1 MGNGLEQVPLIE
13 QSHVNAPKVGRMSH
27 QIAVAG
33 FAKGRVAGQVAN
45 DRIVLHFAQGYQSRR
60 FPLAYGGDDA
70 GDVVQFLPVFRVV
83 PVADGIGQKF
93 PVFFQG
99 VVSAVEEV
107 LDVVR
112 HDAESGSVPA
122 CLAGCRQGK

>member
-1 MGNGLEQVPLIE
+1 MKRWCVALLGLNVACALFGAEWF
-13 QSHVNAPKVGRMSH
+13 VNPVR
-27 QIAVAG
+27 
-33 FAKGRVAGQVAN
+33 
-45 DRIVLHFAQGYQSRR
+45 
-60 FPLAYGGDDA
+60 GDDA
-70 GDVVQFLPVFRVV
+70 GDVVQLLPVFRVV

-112 HDAESGSVPA
+112 HDAEPGSVPA
-122 CLAGCRQGK
+122 CLAGCRQGKRRHRWNHH